1 MKLLYSDFSPPLL
14 LDEGCVCSLVVENG
28 PALRR
33 LVMDLQQQ
41 IAGAKGDCVL
51 SDADAPID
59 MAKYAELFVQLVP
72 FSCNRRTLLSR
83 VLDAAEQKAIN
94 TDHFEQTHS
103 LYAAIER
110 YLLEL
115 GEEFSLSVDAERIT
129 VSGLFK
135 LAGAAIEEDQTDMLG
150 TILDYMDLVAELE
163 REKVF
168 FFVHLRSYFSDEEMQ
183 LFFSSARQRKHRI
196 IMLES
201 TEHPLLEEEKRI
213 IIDADLCAIL
223 L

>member
-1 MKLLYSDFSPPLL
+1 
-14 LDEGCVCSLVVENG
+14 
-28 PALRR
+28 
-33 LVMDLQQQ
+33 
-41 IAGAKGDCVL
+41 
-51 SDADAPID
+51 
-59 MAKYAELFVQLVP
+59 MAKYVELFVQFIP

-83 VLDAAEQKAIN
+83 VLDAAEQKSKDS
-94 TDHFEQTHS
+94 DHFEQTCS

-110 YLLEL
+110 HLLDC
-115 GEEFSLSVDAERIT
+115 GEECSLCLDAEKIT

-135 LAGAAIEEDQTDMLG
+135 LAGAAIEEDPADTLG

-168 FFVHLRSYFSDEEMQ
+168 LFVHLRSYFSDEEMQ

>member
-14 LDEGCVCSLVVENG
+14 LDEGCVWSLVVENG

-41 IAGAKGDCVL
+41 IAGEKGDCVL
-51 SDADAPID
+51 SDADVPIE
-59 MAKYAELFVQLVP
+59 MAKYADLFVQFIP
-72 FSCNRRTLLSR
+72 FTCNRKTLLSR
-83 VLDAAEQKAIN
+83 VLDAAEQKSK
-94 TDHFEQTHS
+94 DSEHFEQTYS

-110 YLLEL
+110 HLLDC
-115 GEEFSLSVDAERIT
+115 GEEFSLALDMEKVSVF
-129 VSGLFK
+129 GLYK
-135 LAGAAIEEDQTDMLG
+135 LAGATIEEDRADTLG

-183 LFFSSARQRKHRI
+183 LFFRSTRQRKHRI
-196 IMLES
+196 ILLES
-201 TEHPLLEEEKRI
+201 MERPLLEEEKRI
-213 IIDADLCAIL
+213 IIDADLCEIML
-223 L
+223 